1 MDSNISSQGM
11 LGNST
16 HPSHLFHVHLIPW
29 HLCSLSLLHS
39 FSLQRFSSVLSASLS
54 LTHLLFW
61 LEAPLHLQIKSSYLA
76 HYGAHRVR
84 PVNVMDRELRR
95 RGELCVR
102 VGCLEACQSCLHPF
116 TDSVVRS
123 AIYLGCIFFFSLIWD
138 QICGFWE
145 NIRGCSPGSHSLMMP
160 TLRNHLLGWF
170 KLLRYHDRSSSEKI
184 KRQT

>member
-1 MDSNISSQGM
+1 MASNILSQGM

-61 LEAPLHLQIKSSYLA
+61 LEAPSRPQIKSSYLA
-76 HYGAHRVR
+76 HYGAHCVR
-84 PVNVMDRELRR
+84 PVNVTDRELRR

-102 VGCLEACQSCLHPF
+102 VGCLELFASFHWHCCEKCYLF
-116 TDSVVRS
+116 RIYVFLFLDTRS
-123 AIYLGCIFFFSLIWD
+123 DLW
-138 QICGFWE
+138 
-145 NIRGCSPGSHSLMMP
+145 
-160 TLRNHLLGWF
+160 
-170 KLLRYHDRSSSEKI
+170 LLRKHSWLQPR
-184 KRQT
+184 